1 MRKLLALLICLLLP
15 LTALAELPMYDYAP
29 DSYPQNDRIRQY
41 LAESPFI
48 WAQETVDLGIDKRA
62 PVYSYPS
69 EEGWRAANGKAAVS
83 FKEPFTALAW
93 TENGEWLL
101 IDYEIGEKNAL
112 GNRQHRIGYIRWKDL
127 PPGVKP
133 RVGSETLVRAPMT
146 LARDGSLCDDL
157 NGLMKPIARLS
168 AGETVTVLGYV
179 NNGWAYVE
187 TEIDG
192 KPARAFLPMA
202 VLEAPAE
209 TEDAAMMA
217 ELEGLWLFVGGGEIL
232 GDGCRFDGQGAVQLY
247 AAGEFAN
254 FPATTLVTHEGS
266 MPWAY
271 SVYPNA
277 LGTMRYPS
285 AQWVLEIRGE
295 NGGLERMGIQVY
307 TDEETGV
314 RCLDVQYGPG
324 GGGYMYIEDA
334 SDISFVT
341 WPAPDEE

>member
-15 LTALAELPMYDYAP
+15 LTALAEKLPMYDYGP

-41 LAESPFI
+41 LADSPFI

-112 GNRQHRIGYIRWKDL
+112 GNRQHRIGYIRWMDL

-133 RVGSETLVRAPMT
+133 RVGSERLVRAPMA
-146 LARDGSLCDDL
+146 LARDGTLCDDL
-157 NGLMKPIARLS
+157 NGLMKPTARLT

-192 KPARAFLPMA
+192 KPARSFLPMA

-217 ELEGLWLFVGGGEIL
+217 DMAGTWGFSGGGELL
-232 GDGCRFDGQGAVQLY
+232 GYGGCFDGKGTVQIY
-247 AAGEFAN
+247 DIEDFDAQSWPFIARPAN
-254 FPATTLVTHEGS
+254 LCE
-266 MPWAY
+266 Y
-271 SVYPNA
+271 SVYPNL
-277 LGTMRYPS
+277 LGESRYGGCP
-285 AQWVLEIRGE
+285 WVLEIRYAQRLDRF
-295 NGGLERMGIQVY
+295 GLY
-307 TDEETGV
+307 FFTDEITGA
-314 RCLDVQYGPG
+314 RCLVAQEGEAGAIYMHLEDPDSFTVTPGP
-324 GGGYMYIEDA
+324 DA
-334 SDISFVT
+334 V
-341 WPAPDEE
+341 W